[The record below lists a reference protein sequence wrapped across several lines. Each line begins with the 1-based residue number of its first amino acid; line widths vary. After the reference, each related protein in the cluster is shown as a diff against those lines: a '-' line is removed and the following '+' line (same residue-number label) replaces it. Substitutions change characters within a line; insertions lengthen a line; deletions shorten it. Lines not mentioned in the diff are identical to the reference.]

1 MFNSKFIK
9 MKKILLFSIL
19 TLSVSMA
26 SCTQDSLGTD
36 TEIQGPQADDTG
48 GNGNVPIKPPP
59 PPCPGCPG

>member
-1 MFNSKFIK
+1 
-9 MKKILLFSIL
+9 
-19 TLSVSMA
+19 MA